1 MSNGLRH
8 SRRRGKQL
16 LIGVRTTMKYGL
28 IVAVVEYHQRF
39 MRKNKTYTMIF
50 KQILEL
56 KIGLPFG
63 GDHKH
68 VMLIDHLST

>member
-1 MSNGLRH
+1 
-8 SRRRGKQL
+8 
-16 LIGVRTTMKYGL
+16 MKYGL